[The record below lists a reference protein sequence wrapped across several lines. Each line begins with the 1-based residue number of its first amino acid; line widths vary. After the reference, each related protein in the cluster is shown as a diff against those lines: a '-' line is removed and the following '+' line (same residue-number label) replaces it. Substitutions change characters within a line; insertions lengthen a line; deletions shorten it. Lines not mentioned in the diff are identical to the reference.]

1 MGRSRGQV
9 ILIAALGIAVTL
21 VALALVT
28 NTVIYTENL
37 ATRETVDGQQAV
49 AFQQSTEDGI
59 GGLLSLANRY
69 NASDSSDIHA
79 RFDADVGNFSNAT
92 QIASARNG
100 KVGTASIT
108 DTTNGSRI
116 FQNASR
122 NFTDVNGNSSWT
134 LATGVSNTRRFELNV
149 TQSNLNATN
158 PFTVTVGSNYT
169 ATIASDGS
177 AIELTVSNDTISP
190 SCEVSAETAVVDL
203 TEGTLN
209 GTDCG
214 VPAFASD
221 AGSSYDIAFSNATSG
236 YGRYVLFVD
245 QEPSTLPS
253 GHYAGSYANDPNK
266 APAIYDATVHVELVE
281 PDLTYATNVT
291 VAPED
296 SPEGEVYGV
305 VP

>member
-49 AFQQSTEDGI
+49 AVQQATQDGV

-69 NASDSSDIHA
+69 NTSNRHA
-79 RFDADVGNFSNAT
+79 RFDADVANFSNAT
-92 QIASARNG
+92 QIAATRNG
-100 KVGTASIT
+100 HVQTATITGTT
-108 DTTNGSRI
+108 DGARI

-122 NFTDVNGNSSWT
+122 NFTDVNGNETWT

-149 TQSNLNATN
+149 TQSKLDSTN
-158 PFTVTVGSNYT
+158 PFTVTVGGDYS
-169 ATIASDGS
+169 ATIAPEGSDV
-177 AIELTVSNDTISP
+177 INLTVTNDTVSK
-190 SCEVSAETAVVDL
+190 SCEVTATHAVVDL

-209 GTDCG
+209 GTDCP

-221 AGSSYDIAFSNATSG
+221 VGAPYDITFSNAQNG

-245 QEPSTLPS
+245 QQPSSLPTA
-253 GHYAGSYANDPNK
+253 HYAGSYSNDPNY
-266 APAIYDATVHVELVE
+266 APAIYDATVHVQFVTQ
-281 PDLTYATNVT
+281 DLTYETNVT

-296 SPEGEVYGV
+296 SPEGEAYGV